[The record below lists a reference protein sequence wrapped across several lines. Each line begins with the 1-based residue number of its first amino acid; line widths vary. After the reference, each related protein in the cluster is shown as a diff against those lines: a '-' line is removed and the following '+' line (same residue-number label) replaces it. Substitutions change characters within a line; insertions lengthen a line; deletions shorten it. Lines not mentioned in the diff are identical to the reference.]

1 MRLSVTL
8 YALFT
13 LWACS
18 MHSHPT
24 RDFEIGHNSVPP
36 LLYGDHEVFFDN
48 KNVHLA
54 LVSEGVKGEIISKTE
69 AVSGWQ
75 THRVVYRVIRGAW
88 LQTPLL
94 GSCALLPAVESL
106 QRIQRG
112 TVHGVFHRG
121 GSLPMAGTME
131 EEPWNWACRMGGVG
145 AGALSLGTFVD
156 QSKGS
161 RGHSFSSL
169 RSSEE
174 GRVKAACFPLMR
186 SKSSKGHLTLW
197 WLHSHWALASPGS
210 LFSQRSSYFEAG
222 SSWAIFSL
230 WSHPQVTVSPPKATI
245 PTFVMMSPS
254 FLGPAQSWSSIIRII
269 HRHKRL
275 YMSNTNDSWM

>member
-48 KNVHLA
+48 KSIHLA
-54 LVSEGVKGEIISKTE
+54 LVSEGVKEEIISKTE

-131 EEPWNWACRMGGVG
+131 EEPWNRACRMGGVG
-145 AGALSLGTFVD
+145 AGGTQLRDIPRPIQRVKRSLIFFSQVLRGGE
-156 QSKGS
+156 SKGS
-161 RGHSFSSL
+161 LFPTYEIKEFKGTFDPVVAPFTL
-169 RSSEE
+169 R
-174 GRVKAACFPLMR
+174 
-186 SKSSKGHLTLW
+186 
-197 WLHSHWALASPGS
+197 PG
-210 LFSQRSSYFEAG
+210 
-222 SSWAIFSL
+222 
-230 WSHPQVTVSPPKATI
+230 
-245 PTFVMMSPS
+245 
-254 FLGPAQSWSSIIRII
+254 QSWEPVLSEI
-269 HRHKRL
+269 KL
-275 YMSNTNDSWM
+275 F